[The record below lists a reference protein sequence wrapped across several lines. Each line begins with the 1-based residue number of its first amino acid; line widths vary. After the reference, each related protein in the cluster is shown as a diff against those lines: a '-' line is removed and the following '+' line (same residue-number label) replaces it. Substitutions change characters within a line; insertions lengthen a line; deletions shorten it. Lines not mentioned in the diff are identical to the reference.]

1 LYARSVVQLPTHL
14 RGTSTGASRVSR
26 AELAAHQ
33 RERVITSATPVF
45 AKRGYQATTVDDLL
59 AAAKMGFGNF
69 YSLFAGKEECFLAC
83 LEETVVGA
91 RGRMAEAA
99 SAGEDWASRTYL
111 GLRSLLS
118 DLLASPLAA
127 RLVLL
132 ESQTAGAESLSRYN
146 ALIDETIAWVS
157 AGPGKK
163 DLRESFAQTS
173 VLGLAFY
180 LQQCALD
187 PRSHELGTLV
197 EETSALLLEPL
208 IGSEHLR
215 ALARS
220 FPAAA

>member
-1 LYARSVVQLPTHL
+1 MVELPTHL
-14 RGTSTGASRVSR
+14 RGASTGSERVSR

-45 AKRGYQATTVDDLL
+45 AKRGFQATTVDDLL

-69 YSLFAGKEECFLAC
+69 YSLFEGKEECFLAC
-83 LEETVVGA
+83 LEETVAAA

-99 SAGEDWASRTYL
+99 SAGEDWAARTYL
-111 GLRSLLS
+111 GLRSLLTN
-118 DLLASPLAA
+118 LLDSPLAA

-146 ALIDETIAWVS
+146 ALIDEAIDWVS
-157 AGPGKK
+157 AAPGKK
-163 DLRESFAQTS
+163 GLRESFAQTS

-187 PRSHELGTLV
+187 PRSHELETLV
-197 EETSALLLEPL
+197 EETSALLLGPL
-208 IGSEHLR
+208 IGSERLR

-220 FPAAA
+220 SRAAA